1 MKNAFVT
8 RRRVEFMDTDMA
20 GIVHFATFFR
30 YMETAEHELLRK
42 LGVPVVARPEE
53 RPIGWPRVSCGFE
66 YLSPLR
72 FPGEI
77 EVHLGV
83 ASLRAKSITYEARIM
98 QGGKVLA
105 KGHSTCACC
114 EIGSAHQLKAIAVP
128 GDIVEKLRPY
138 LIPTDSE
145 SEDA

>member
-42 LGVPVVARPEE
+42 LGIPVVARLDE
-53 RPIGWPRVSCGFE
+53 RPLGWPRVSCGFE
-66 YLSPLR
+66 YRRPVR

-83 ASLRAKSITYEARIM
+83 ARLGDKSITYQAQIVQEA
-98 QGGKVLA
+98 KVLA
-105 KGHSTCACC
+105 EGHSTCVCC
-114 EIGSAHQLKAIAVP
+114 EIGPGHELKAIAVP
-128 GDIVEKLRPY
+128 GDIVEKLQPY
-138 LIPTDSE
+138 RISDDSE